1 MQLKNAIEAAN
12 PDIKVTGS
20 EYPPTPERQFMA
32 TVISILQ
39 YVFMGLIIFGE
50 QLFVFLGLP
59 TEGIKKL

>member
-50 QLFVFLGLP
+50 
-59 TEGIKKL
+59 